1 MLKTAEFPTKID
13 TSSVTKEKIC
23 IQKDEECEE
32 IFFLSP
38 DFAIAVLVCGRYLR
52 L

>member
-1 MLKTAEFPTKID
+1 MLKTTEFPTKID

-23 IQKDEECEE
+23 IQKDEEYEE
-32 IFFLSP
+32 TYFLSP
-38 DFAIAVLVCGRYLR
+38 DFAIDVLVCCPYLR